1 MKILNGMLVVVFAM
15 TMPFAAGSQTPASN
29 LWKPANYRGLIM
41 GKSTRAD
48 VLRVLG
54 KPKWIGKEEDTVVPI
69 MEYEVVDPV
78 PGKLTVF
85 VHKGTLDSVALSP
98 TKPMLKDDII
108 RLFGHH
114 YRTVHYS
121 TDDCLDDGGAAP
133 LFEDPKGP
141 FEHMEFRSRG
151 VTVALAYDDDEKVES
166 IVFIDK
172 SVIPTHSICAS
183 RSKRAASAS
192 NAHK

>member
-1 MKILNGMLVVVFAM
+1 MLAIFLAM
-15 TMPFAAGSQTPASN
+15 MLPLAAGSQTPPSSQ
-29 LWKPANYRGLIM
+29 WKAANYRGLIM

-54 KPKWIGKEEDTVVPI
+54 KPKWIGKEEDTGVPI
-69 MEYEVVDPV
+69 MEYEVTDPV
-78 PGKLTVF
+78 PGKLTVY

-98 TKPMLKDDII
+98 TKPLTKDDII

-141 FEHMEFRSRG
+141 FENMEFQSRG

-172 SVIPTHSICAS
+172 SVIPTHSICAA